1 MTDPEVYDVNDVAR
15 VLKCTRRMAAGI
27 VREAGGFELGESNW
41 RIPRARFERWLSAT
55 GSTGAGATGGSGRI
69 RSRGKRGRRELE
81 AVDPS
86 HAAAEAAT
94 LGEWIGRL
102 IETKTPVR
110 SEATMQIYRQ
120 KLGHF
125 VRLWGNDCRLAE
137 VGPNLVD
144 AYVRQRRSE
153 DVTDQTIGK
162 ELSHLKGLL
171 RLAKRSSVW
180 AGDLE
185 TIRPPDLN
193 ATYVPRK
200 RALTREEVVR
210 LLAQLPPHRG
220 ALVAICVALG
230 VRLSEAFRLLPT
242 DVDLAAGRVFV
253 GGTKTQ
259 GSRRWLPILSVY
271 RPLLEG
277 AAGYLPLS
285 PWKNVHESLDSACRR
300 AGIEHCSPNDLRR
313 THSTLLVELGVDR
326 DVVRRLLGHTT
337 SALVD
342 RVYGQPTPEALGLLA
357 EARLAGVEPIRQRY
371 SGSETDT
378 LPAITPADQIGQHSR
393 GATTGVAGN
402 TTDRRAKCQIGS
414 GETWG
419 PGGILGART
428 LQSETRVGLTPEQ
441 WALASAA
448 RSMGVLA

>member
-1 MTDPEVYDVNDVAR
+1 MAERDGFYRRGRFWWVRTDPVTRKAR
-15 VLKCTRRMAAGI
+15 TTHCTSLAA
-27 VREAGGFELGESNW
+27 A
-41 RIPRARFERWLSAT
+41 RAW
-55 GSTGAGATGGSGRI
+55 
-69 RSRGKRGRRELE
+69 RGRRELE

-102 IETKTPVR
+102 IEVKAPVR
-110 SEATMQIYRQ
+110 SEATMGIYRM

-137 VGPNLVD
+137 VGPDLVD
-144 AYVRQRRSE
+144 AYVRQRRTE
-153 DVTDQTIGK
+153 GVTDQTIGK
-162 ELSHLKGLL
+162 ELSHIKMLL

-200 RALTREEVVR
+200 RSLTREEVVR

-259 GSRRWLPILSVY
+259 GSRRWLPVLSVY

-277 AAGYLPLS
+277 AVGYLPLAH
-285 PWKNVHESLDSACRR
+285 WKHVHESLLAACLR
-300 AGIEHCSPNDLRR
+300 AGIERCSPNDLRR

-357 EARLAGVEPIRQRY
+357 EAKLAGVEPLHSRY
-371 SGSETDT
+371 
-378 LPAITPADQIGQHSR
+378 TPGATNEIPSTTPVNQIGQHSR
-393 GATTGVAGN
+393 VATPRIAELVLDLRGKDPTGP
-402 TTDRRAKCQIGS
+402 

-419 PGGILGART
+419 SGGRLGAGT
-428 LQSETRVGLTPEQ
+428 LQPATVGGLLLEHWALSSAAHRVG
-441 WALASAA
+441 
-448 RSMGVLA
+448 VLP

>member
-1 MTDPEVYDVNDVAR
+1 MAERDGFYRRGRFWWVRTDPVTRKAR
-15 VLKCTRRMAAGI
+15 TTHCTSLAA
-27 VREAGGFELGESNW
+27 A
-41 RIPRARFERWLSAT
+41 RAW
-55 GSTGAGATGGSGRI
+55 
-69 RSRGKRGRRELE
+69 RGRRELE

-102 IETKTPVR
+102 IEAKTPVR

-137 VGPNLVD
+137 VGPDLVD

-171 RLAKRSSVW
+171 RLAKRSKVW

-185 TIRPPDLN
+185 TIRPDLN

-200 RALTREEVVR
+200 RALTREDVIR
-210 LLAQLPPHRG
+210 LLAQLPPNRG

-230 VRLSEAFRLLPT
+230 VRLSEAYRLLPT

-259 GSRRWLPILSVY
+259 GSRRWIPILSVY

-277 AAGYLPLS
+277 AVEYLPLC
-285 PWKNVHESLDSACRR
+285 PWKHVHESLDSACRR

-313 THSTLLVELGVDR
+313 THSTLLVESGVDR

-357 EARLAGVEPIRQRY
+357 EAKLARVSPIRQRY
-371 SGSETDT
+371 SVADTDP
-378 LPAITPADQIGQHSR
+378 LPAATTVNQIGQHSR
-393 GATTGVAGN
+393 GDHQQIAWN
-402 TTDRRAKCQIGS
+402 TLDRRSKCQS
-414 GETWG
+414 WPGETWG
-419 PGGILGART
+419 PGGRLGAGTR
-428 LQSETRVGLTPEQ
+428 QSTEGVGLSLEQ
-441 WALASAA
+441 WSLAYSAHRLA
-448 RSMGVLA
+448 VLA